1 MKSST
6 VVATRRSVE
15 STQSSSGR
23 RPLVLA
29 LAVVGALAV
38 AAAVWFLLG
47 SGAAA
52 PIDTSP
58 VPRGVAAPQPTSTTP
73 VKEKANDSYIVPA
86 RDPFLPIV
94 KPAVAQGSSG
104 AAVVANTKSVPVT
117 TAAHVAK
124 PKPTVKPTPKATAT
138 PKATP
143 VGTTYVL
150 RLVTVDATAQTAAG
164 TINGNKVTFELDKPV
179 AKGFRLYS
187 VFGDS
192 CAGILF
198 KDQNLALCTGEARTV
213 TG

>member
-1 MKSST
+1 VKTST
-6 VVATRRSVE
+6 AVVTRRPDA
-15 STQSSSGR
+15 SSGPSGQR
-23 RPLVLA
+23 RPLLLV
-29 LAVVGALAV
+29 LAVVGALVV

-47 SGAAA
+47 SGGAA
-52 PIDTSP
+52 PIDSSP
-58 VPRGVAAPQPTSTTP
+58 VPRGVAAPQPTATA
-73 VKEKANDSYIVPA
+73 VVKANDTYAAPA

-94 KPAVAQGSSG
+94 KPAAAQGSTGS
-104 AAVVANTKSVPVT
+104 AVVANTKSVPVT
-117 TAAHVAK
+117 TAAPVAK

-150 RLVTVDATAQTAAG
+150 RLVAVDATGQTAAG
-164 TINGNKVTFELDKPV
+164 TINGKKVTFELDKPI

-192 CAGILF
+192 CAGLLF
-198 KDQNLALCTGEARTV
+198 KDQNLTLCTGEARTV